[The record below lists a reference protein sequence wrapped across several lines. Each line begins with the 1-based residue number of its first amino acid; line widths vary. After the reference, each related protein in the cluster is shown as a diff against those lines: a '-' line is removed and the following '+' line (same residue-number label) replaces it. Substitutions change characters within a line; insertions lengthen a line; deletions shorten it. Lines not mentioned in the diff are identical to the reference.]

1 MVGFVWLLETGITV
15 FTWMLL
21 YSYTVTN
28 FGQPNVALG
37 TSWSMAF
44 SPVLSASVTS
54 IVQIFFA
61 YRIRVLSASLIIPI
75 IGWCAAA
82 MRLGTATAIATL
94 TFLSPNVGEFNMRYS
109 WLMTTHMV
117 VSVVVDVTSTASLY
131 YYLLRRRTVFK
142 QTRRL
147 VHKIV
152 LYTAETGS
160 ATALDTD
167 DSRSNG
173 DIWSAPGTL
182 TRPDSV
188 CFKTSDFQADIRRCS
203 AQQELG
209 GITVDLEDKALDQ
222 LSTLKFS
229 SPSCS
234 VYASA
239 EKPQGN

>member
-1 MVGFVWLLETGITV
+1 MRRPCLCLQTYLYTETSFRDPRWLHFMVGFVWLLETGITV

-44 SPVLSASVTS
+44 SPVLSASVAS

-117 VSVVVDVTSTASLY
+117 VSVVVDVTRTASLC

-160 ATALDTD
+160 ATAY
-167 DSRSNG
+167 
-173 DIWSAPGTL
+173 
-182 TRPDSV
+182 
-188 CFKTSDFQADIRRCS
+188 RR
-203 AQQELG
+203 
-209 GITVDLEDKALDQ
+209 
-222 LSTLKFS
+222 FS
-229 SPSCS
+229 
-234 VYASA
+234 
-239 EKPQGN
+239 E